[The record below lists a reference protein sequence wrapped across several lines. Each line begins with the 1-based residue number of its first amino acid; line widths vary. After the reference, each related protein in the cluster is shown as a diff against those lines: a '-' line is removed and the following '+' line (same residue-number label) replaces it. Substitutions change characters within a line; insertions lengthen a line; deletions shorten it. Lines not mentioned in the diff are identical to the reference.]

1 MPRPIVKIDRSVMIG
16 VMKESNSINDMAK
29 RLRVSVRVLTRL
41 TKETVIDHSGITV
54 YDVLMSLP
62 RNQMSLKFD
71 VTHIL
76 EISKTVMTLESLVKE
91 LGCSYHPFLKFA
103 KQSVNPH
110 TGENLL
116 SSLKSQIKYNQVVR
130 KHRSNLKNLGIIQ

>member
-1 MPRPIVKIDRSVMIG
+1 MPRPMVRIDRSVMIG
-16 VMKESNSINDMAK
+16 VMKESNSICDMAR
-29 RLRVSVRVLTRL
+29 RLGISDNTLNRL
-41 TKETVIDHSGITV
+41 AKETVIDHSGITV

-62 RNQMSLKFD
+62 RNQMALKFD
-71 VTHIL
+71 VNHIF

-91 LGCSYHPFLKFA
+91 LGCSYKTFLNFA

>member
-1 MPRPIVKIDRSVMIG
+1 
-16 VMKESNSINDMAK
+16 MAR
-29 RLRVSVRVLTRL
+29 RLGISDNTLSRL
-41 TKETVIDHSGITV
+41 AKETVIDHSGITV

-62 RNQMSLKFD
+62 RNQMALKFD
-71 VTHIL
+71 VNRIL

-130 KHRSNLKNLGIIQ
+130 KHRSNLKNLGIVQ

>member
-1 MPRPIVKIDRSVMIG
+1 MPRPIVRIDRSVMIG
-16 VMKESNSINDMAK
+16 VMKESNSICDMAR
-29 RLRVSVRVLTRL
+29 RLGISDNTLSRL
-41 TKETVIDHSGITV
+41 AKETVIDHSGITV

-62 RNQMSLKFD
+62 RNQMALKFD
-71 VTHIL
+71 VNHIL

-91 LGCSYHPFLKFA
+91 LDCSYKTFLNFA
-103 KQSVNPH
+103 KQSVNPQ

-130 KHRSNLKNLGIIQ
+130 KHRSNLKNLGIVQ